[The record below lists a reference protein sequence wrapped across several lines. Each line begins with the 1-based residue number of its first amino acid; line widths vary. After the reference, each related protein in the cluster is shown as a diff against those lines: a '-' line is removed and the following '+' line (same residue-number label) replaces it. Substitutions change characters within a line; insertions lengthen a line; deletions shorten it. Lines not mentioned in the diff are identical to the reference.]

1 MYLCGSCS
9 APGYSTVLFV
19 VQSTYS
25 TAAIVG
31 NVISVYPMLIFLFA
45 VGLGDSRQEDTL
57 VGAPSL

>member
-1 MYLCGSCS
+1 M
-9 APGYSTVLFV
+9 LFV